1 MNLLTL
7 AVVRE
12 RLWTYTNQTITYANA
27 TQATLDD
34 ATFRI
39 NQVCER
45 MVTSGKWKW
54 TLRRISVP
62 VQDDG
67 YIIIPREFETILGI
81 KLITDQG
88 CCCVSQVYSKF
99 HEFAH
104 NYTGCCSSG
113 TYPISESAATFITP
127 TAPFTLRVKST
138 VTSGNMVFYGGW
150 DEDNNEFFGGDTVA
164 ITNGTTN
171 GTRTYNVMPPTGGV
185 QKSATTVPVE
195 LYSVDTDGN
204 ETLIAVYGPYETVPA
219 YKKYKVPHWNNVF
232 TSALLLGKIA
242 YIEAVNDYD
251 IIIPSH
257 WGALKL
263 GLKALRAEDT
273 EEDDDALRNWD
284 SAYVMLNNQVTEAE
298 GDNELPVFKVSP
310 GTGCEGVLPLV

>member
-185 QKSATTVPVE
+185 QKS
-195 LYSVDTDGN
+195 
-204 ETLIAVYGPYETVPA
+204 
-219 YKKYKVPHWNNVF
+219 
-232 TSALLLGKIA
+232 
-242 YIEAVNDYD
+242 
-251 IIIPSH
+251 
-257 WGALKL
+257 
-263 GLKALRAEDT
+263 
-273 EEDDDALRNWD
+273 
-284 SAYVMLNNQVTEAE
+284 
-298 GDNELPVFKVSP
+298 
-310 GTGCEGVLPLV
+310 